1 MTVSPEYSEEERMRQ
16 QSQGRRPPGRADLGE
31 REIQEHDRAER
42 DLEHLEPD
50 DNEAHAPGQVCAR
63 CGAVISG
70 SDDVRRLP
78 NSRWM
83 HEVCPPDLGG
93 RPAAGTRPEG
103 GG

>member
-1 MTVSPEYSEEERMRQ
+1 MTVSPEYGEEERMRQ
-16 QSQGRRPPGRADLGE
+16 QSQGERPHERADLGE

-42 DLEHLEPD
+42 ELEHFEPE
-50 DNEAHAPGQVCAR
+50 DNEAHAPGQVCER
-63 CGAVISG
+63 CGAVITA

-78 NSRWM
+78 SGRWI

-93 RPAAGTRPEG
+93 MPADGTRPEG